1 MRKLIMF
8 AFFLIFILT
17 SFAQLEELQKI
28 SIESKTYTDFQK
40 SFVFQRDQNFY
51 FFYRNLS
58 SQNINVEVSNDFGK
72 TWDEYYVI
80 TGLPL
85 RTSNEKSF
93 DIIQKD
99 ENNFLIAYLQFPDKL
114 AIFNYNIASN
124 LLEQIGTT
132 YSLSSGEQEIE
143 FTYINEL
150 TFLASLKDGNNNV
163 FYVTTNDGAQTW
175 SENKYFNEIV
185 SYNIPLNV
193 AYHSGILFAS
203 LSDDTKIY
211 LSISEDGGTTW
222 YPFQTVFTNDKP
234 VSNAS
239 VHSNGETI
247 CIVFEEEIYIEQ
259 LDDFQTDVCYI
270 SSTDIGAT
278 WGGKVKYAKYIR
290 NDFVSS
296 VNRSGNQLFAL
307 TLSNRTNIDFQ
318 DTYLGI
324 LTETIDP
331 APPAINWLDFPN
343 PIDFD
348 QDFQIQVFA
357 YDESGINSVSVE
369 FNHKVYTL
377 YDDGNHND
385 LLAGD
390 YIYGG
395 TIDGV
400 PSNTSLGPNQ
410 SKIIG
415 LNNVQLP
422 IGNNGIIAN
431 INTAERIRLS
441 VKAVD
446 TEQNEINRTANVY
459 MDELSGADGKY
470 DGKNI
475 LFSGGFFLSGYADT
489 SLWFS
494 AVSSSSLIVDYQ
506 AGQIGSNP
514 TDPDNLIY
522 SVLSNDIPFG
532 HSWQDWKKAVNNG
545 AYFYDGDNDGEYNP
559 VDKNE
564 NGVWDP
570 DEDKPAILYDGVY
583 YTVYNDG
590 VPSNERRFKTTEPM
604 GIEIRQSIYAS
615 NRNSIL
621 DDVIFIRYSLLYN
634 GLGNANEPDS
644 LTDVYFSVWTDSDI
658 GDHGDDKVGC
668 DTTLHSGYTY
678 NNGSDQVFGENPP
691 AVFKT
696 IVQGPLVKTGNST
709 DYGYNKFGPDIGI
722 NALQGY
728 KNLGMTTFA
737 PPHKNHYKLLDPR
750 NPLEARRY
758 QEALYPF
765 DGSEIDP
772 CTFEFGEVRGGV
784 NCAEVNNKFWF
795 SGDPVTNYGWIGIIT
810 LDMRDLTTT
819 GTFTLRKNE
828 PMDIIV
834 AYVVGRGIDHLNSI
848 DRAREITQYVH
859 EEYQRNFSTLVS
871 VEDKHEELPAKF
883 YLSQNYPNPFNPA
896 TKINYTIGVV
906 DENFRPLQTQL
917 IVYDILGREV
927 KTLVN
932 EVKAP
937 GTYEITF
944 DASRLAS
951 GVYLFRL
958 TSGSFNQTKKMVL
971 IR

>member
-1 MRKLIMF
+1 MG
-8 AFFLIFILT
+8 
-17 SFAQLEELQKI
+17 
-28 SIESKTYTDFQK
+28 
-40 SFVFQRDQNFY
+40 
-51 FFYRNLS
+51 
-58 SQNINVEVSNDFGK
+58 SQNIIIESSSDYCK
-72 TWDEYYVI
+72 TWSQYHEI
-80 TGLPL
+80 TALPL
-85 RTSNEKSF
+85 RIISERSF

-99 ENNFLIAYLQFPDKL
+99 NNNFLIAYLQFPGKL
-114 AIFNYNIASN
+114 AIFNYNIASTS
-124 LLEQIGTT
+124 LEQVGTAFT
-132 YSLSSGEQEIE
+132 LSSGVQEIE
-143 FTYINEL
+143 FTFIDESTY
-150 TFLASLKDGNNNV
+150 LASLKDTGDNV
-163 FYVTTNDGAQTW
+163 FYTRSDDGALTW
-175 SENKYFNEIV
+175 STNHSFAGVLTGNRPIITSYHNGNLYAAIAEENKISLIV
-185 SYNIPLNV
+185 SPDKGV
-193 AYHSGILFAS
+193 
-203 LSDDTKIY
+203 
-211 LSISEDGGTTW
+211 TW
-222 YPFQTVFTNDKP
+222 SAPFDVFLNDKP
-234 VSNAS
+234 ISNTS
-239 VHSNGETI
+239 IHSDGEKLFV
-247 CIVFEEEIYIEQ
+247 VFEEHIFVNQ
-259 LDDFQTDVCYI
+259 LDNYQTDVCYI
-270 SSTDIGAT
+270 SSNNNGVD
-278 WGGKVKYAKYIR
+278 WSGKIKYTKYIR
-290 NDFVSS
+290 NDLISS
-296 VNRSGNQLFAL
+296 IKLSGDRIIAL
-307 TLSNRTNIDFQ
+307 VLSNRVNQERQ

-324 LTETIDP
+324 LAETIDP
-331 APPAINWLDFPN
+331 APPAINWMDFPN

-357 YDESGINSVSVE
+357 YDETGINSVSVE

-377 YDDGNHND
+377 YDDGNHED
-385 LLAGD
+385 FLAGD

-400 PSNTSLGPNQ
+400 PTNTSLGPDK

-422 IGNNGIIAN
+422 ISNNGVIAD
-431 INTAERIRLS
+431 ISTAEKIRLA
-441 VKAVD
+441 VKVID
-446 TEQNEINRTANVY
+446 TDQNEINRTANVY
-459 MDELSGADGKY
+459 MGELSGRDGKY
-470 DGKNI
+470 DGLNI
-475 LFSGGFFLSGYADT
+475 LFSGGFFLSGYSNN
-489 SLWFS
+489 SLWFN
-494 AVSSSSLIVDYQ
+494 AVSSSSLMVDYQ
-506 AGQIGSNP
+506 AGNIGVNP

-522 SVLSNDIPFG
+522 SVLSGDTPFG
-532 HSWQDWKKAVNNG
+532 HSWQDWKKAVDNG
-545 AYFYDGDNDGEYNP
+545 AYFYDGDNDGVYNP

-570 DEDKPAILYDGVY
+570 DEDKPDLLYDGVY
-583 YTVYNDG
+583 FTSYNDG
-590 VPSNERRFKTTEPM
+590 VPASERRFDTIEPK

-621 DDVIFIRYSLLYN
+621 DDVIFFRYSLLYK
-634 GLGNANEPDS
+634 GLGNADEPDS

-658 GDHGDDKVGC
+658 GSADDDKAGC

-691 AVFKT
+691 AFFKT
-696 IVQGPLVKTGNST
+696 IVQGPLVKTGNSA

-750 NPLEARRY
+750 NPLEGRRY

-784 NCAEVNNKFWF
+784 NCVEVNNKFWF
-795 SGDPVTNYGWIGIIT
+795 SGDPVTNYGWIGT
-810 LDMRDLTTT
+810 FALDMRDLTTT
-819 GTFTLRKNE
+819 GAFTLHKNE

-834 AYVVGRGIDHLNSI
+834 AYVVGRGIDYLNSI

-859 EEYQRNFSTLVS
+859 EEYQRNFSTIVS
-871 VEDKHEELPAKF
+871 VEDNNEELPAKF

-896 TKINYTIGVV
+896 TKIKYTIGVV

-917 IVYDILGREV
+917 IVYDILGRKV

-944 DASRLAS
+944 DASQLAS

-958 TSGSFNQTKKMVL
+958 SSGSFSQTKKMMVL
-971 IR
+971 K

>member
-1 MRKLIMF
+1 MRKLIKF
-8 AFFLIFILT
+8 TFFLIFILT
-17 SFAQLEELQKI
+17 NFAQLEELQKI

-40 SFVFQRDQNFY
+40 SYVFQNNGTLY
-51 FFYRNLS
+51 YFYRLPG
-58 SQNINVEVSNDFGK
+58 SQSISIEISNDFGK
-72 TWDEYYVI
+72 TWKGYHEI

-85 RTSNEKSF
+85 GLTNVRSF
-93 DIIQKD
+93 DIIQIGS
-99 ENNFLIAYLQFPDKL
+99 NNVFIAYLQFPGKL
-114 AIFNYNIASN
+114 SIFNYNIVTKS
-124 LLEQIGTT
+124 LEQIGTAH
-132 YSLSSGEQEIE
+132 SLSSGVEEIE
-143 FTYINEL
+143 FTYIDES
-150 TFLASLKDGNNNV
+150 TYFASLKDSGNNV
-163 FYVTTNDGAQTW
+163 FYVRTDDGALTW
-175 SENKYFNEIV
+175 STNHSFPGILTGNRPIITSYHNGNLYAAIVEENKISLVV
-185 SYNIPLNV
+185 SPDNGV
-193 AYHSGILFAS
+193 
-203 LSDDTKIY
+203 
-211 LSISEDGGTTW
+211 TW
-222 YPFQTVFTNDKP
+222 SAPFDVFTNDKSI
-234 VSNAS
+234 SNVS
-239 VHSNGETI
+239 VHSDGDKLFI
-247 CIVFEEEIYIEQ
+247 AFEEHIFVDQ
-259 LDDFQTDVCYI
+259 LNDFQTDVCYL
-270 SSTDIGAT
+270 SSNDNGNN
-278 WGGKVKYAKYIR
+278 WSGKIKYTKYIR
-290 NDFVSS
+290 NDLISS
-296 VNRSGNQLFAL
+296 IKLSGEQIIAL
-307 TLSNRTNIDFQ
+307 ILSNRVNQERQ

-331 APPAINWLDFPN
+331 APPAINWMDFPN

-400 PSNTSLGPNQ
+400 PSHTSLGPNQ
-410 SKIIG
+410 SKVIG
-415 LNNVQLP
+415 LNNIQLP
-422 IGNNGIIAN
+422 IGNNGIIAD
-431 INTAERIRLS
+431 INSAERIRLAI
-441 VKAVD
+441 KAVD

-459 MDELSGADGKY
+459 LDELSGSYGKY

-522 SVLSNDIPFG
+522 SVLSGDTPFG
-532 HSWQDWKKAVNNG
+532 HSWQDWKKAVDNG
-545 AYFYDGDNDGEYNP
+545 AYFYDGDNDGVYNP
-559 VDKNE
+559 IDKNE
-564 NGVWDP
+564 NGIWDP

-590 VPSNERRFKTTEPM
+590 VPSNDRRFKTTKPM
-604 GIEIRQSIYAS
+604 GIEIRQSIFAS

-709 DYGYNKFGPDIGI
+709 DYGYNKFGPDIGF

-737 PPHKNHYKLLDPR
+737 PPHKNHYKLLDPQ

-772 CTFEFGEVRGGV
+772 CNFEFGEVRGGV

-795 SGDPVTNYGWIGIIT
+795 SGDPVTNYGWIGIIS
-810 LDMRDLTTT
+810 LDMRDLTST

-848 DRAREITQYVH
+848 DRAREITRYVH
-859 EEYQRNFSTLVS
+859 EEYERNFSTLVN
-871 VEDKHEELPAKF
+871 VEDKHEELPTQF
-883 YLSQNYPNPFNPA
+883 HLSQNYPNPFNPV
-896 TKINYTIGVV
+896 TKIKYRIGVV
-906 DENFRPLQTQL
+906 DENLRPLQTQL
-917 IVYDILGREV
+917 IVYDILGREI
-927 KTLVN
+927 KTLIN
-932 EVKAP
+932 EVKSP
-937 GTYEITF
+937 GNYEITF
-944 DASRLAS
+944 DASQLAS
-951 GVYLFRL
+951 GVYFYRL
-958 TSGSFNQTKKMVL
+958 ISGDFISTKKMIL
-971 IR
+971 LR